1 MKRDGKETGGGPGKM
16 SVDKACYAALQR
28 YFAKAHEASEVDMVQ
43 GVPAEELA
51 GGSRGRHAGE
61 EGGGEGEEGG
71 GGGEGGG
78 SQSEGAGGEESGGEA
93 PPRGPGSVGASS
105 ARSLGGAS
113 AGGSSARGAGA
124 SSLPL
129 HPASHKKPLTTHKPS
144 NAAEAVNAM
153 AEGLGD
159 VRAALAASTESSS
172 ASIALLVNEL
182 SAQRVSEANAR
193 KEERANLNSQLEL
206 ARLHLDIE
214 RLRAAARAAPAAG
227 APGGNAPPPAAGDA
241 PPPAAI

>member
-61 EGGGEGEEGG
+61 EAGGEGEEG
-71 GGGEGGG
+71 EGGG
-78 SQSEGAGGEESGGEA
+78 SEGAGGEDSGGEA

-129 HPASHKKPLTTHKPS
+129 HPPSHKKPLTTHKPS
-144 NAAEAVNAM
+144 SAAEAVNAM

-159 VRAALAASTESSS
+159 VRAALAASTASSS

-227 APGGNAPPPAAGDA
+227 PPGGNAPPPAAGDA
-241 PPPAAI
+241 PPPSAI

>member
-51 GGSRGRHAGE
+51 GGSRGCHAGE
-61 EGGGEGEEGG
+61 EAGGEGE
-71 GGGEGGG
+71 GG
-78 SQSEGAGGEESGGEA
+78 SQSEGAEESGGEA

-144 NAAEAVNAM
+144 SAAEAVNAM
-153 AEGLGD
+153 EEGLGD
-159 VRAALAASTESSS
+159 VRAALAASTASSS

-193 KEERANLNSQLEL
+193 KEERAILNSQLEL
-206 ARLHLDIE
+206 ARLQLDIE

-227 APGGNAPPPAAGDA
+227 PPGGNAPPPAAGDA
-241 PPPAAI
+241 PPPAAT

>member
-51 GGSRGRHAGE
+51 GGSRGCHAGE
-61 EGGGEGEEGG
+61 EAGGEGE
-71 GGGEGGG
+71 GEGEGG
-78 SQSEGAGGEESGGEA
+78 SQSEGAEESGGEA

-144 NAAEAVNAM
+144 SAAEAVNAM

-159 VRAALAASTESSS
+159 VRAALAASTASSS

-193 KEERANLNSQLEL
+193 KEERAILNSQLEL
-206 ARLHLDIE
+206 ARLQLDIE

-227 APGGNAPPPAAGDA
+227 PPGGNAPPPAAGDA
-241 PPPAAI
+241 PPPAAT